1 MSSSHVLIT
10 VSGPDHPGITA
21 ALMDIVVKS
30 GHQVCDM
37 GQAVTHGLLSLSVYI
52 EFKDNNQM
60 DLLKELLFET
70 RNMGLVLNYQLIEE
84 KDSEVSFNTNE
95 KFILNCISTSKLTPK
110 FLRDVARTLATNKI
124 NILRIDNMSQR
135 SFKSLEMTTTI
146 PDGIDLQ
153 KLKKD
158 LMGLSVSHQV
168 DLAFLKDNVF
178 RRSKRLIVFDMDSTL
193 IQSEVIDEMA
203 KVLGVGEEVSKITK
217 RAMEGEIDFDQSLT
231 LRVSKLKGLTVEK
244 MKVILDNLE
253 LTQGAEHFIKRVKSL
268 GYKVGIISGG
278 FSFFAD
284 ALREKLGLDYAFS
297 NELEIQNGALTGKVL
312 GTIIN
317 AQQKA
322 MLLKLIAQQE
332 KISMEQ
338 VVAIGDG
345 ANDLQMLSLAGLGI
359 AYHAKEIVKKEAN
372 HHMSHG
378 PMTSILYFL
387 GIPEN
392 EQLL

>member
-52 EFKDNNQM
+52 EFKDKNQM

-84 KDSEVSFNTNE
+84 KDSDVSFNSNE

-124 NILRIDNMSQR
+124 NILRIDNMSQK

-153 KLKKD
+153 KLKKE

-203 KVLGVGEEVSKITK
+203 KVLGVGDEVSKITK

-244 MKVILDNLE
+244 MKTILDNLE
-253 LTQGAEHFIKRVKSL
+253 LTQGAEQFIKRVKSL
-268 GYKVGIISGG
+268 GYKVAIISGG
-278 FSFFAD
+278 FSFYAD

-392 EQLL
+392 EQFL

>member
-52 EFKDNNQM
+52 EFKDKNQT
-60 DLLKELLFET
+60 DLIKELLFET
-70 RNMGLVLNYQLIEE
+70 RNMGLALNYQLIEE
-84 KDSEVSFNTNE
+84 KDSDVAFNSSE

-110 FLRDVARTLATNKI
+110 FLRDVSKTLASNKI
-124 NILRIDNMSQR
+124 NILRIDNMSPK

-153 KLKKD
+153 KLKKE
-158 LMGLSVSHQV
+158 LMGLSVTHQV

-203 KVLGVGEEVSKITK
+203 EALGVGEEVRNITK

-231 LRVSKLKGLTVEK
+231 LRVSKLKGLKVEK
-244 MKVILDNLE
+244 MKEILENLQ
-253 LTQGAEHFIKRVKSL
+253 LTHGAEHFIKRVKSL
-268 GYKVGIISGG
+268 GYKVAIISGG
-278 FSFFAD
+278 FSFYAD

-297 NELEIQNGALTGKVL
+297 NELEITNGALTGKVL

-317 AQQKA
+317 AHQKA

>member
-52 EFKDNNQM
+52 EFKDKNQM

-84 KDSEVSFNTNE
+84 KDSDVSFNSNE

-110 FLRDVARTLATNKI
+110 FLRDVSRTLATNKI
-124 NILRIDNMSQR
+124 NILRIDNMSPK

-153 KLKKD
+153 KLKKE

-203 KVLGVGEEVSKITK
+203 KVLGVGEEIAKITK
-217 RAMEGEIDFDQSLT
+217 RTMEGEIDFDQSLT

-244 MKVILDNLE
+244 MKTILENLE
-253 LTQGAEHFIKRVKSL
+253 LTQGAEQFIKRVKSL
-268 GYKVGIISGG
+268 GYKVAIISGG
-278 FSFFAD
+278 FSFYAD

-387 GIPEN
+387 GVPEN

>member
-84 KDSEVSFNTNE
+84 KDSEVSFNSNE

-203 KVLGVGEEVSKITK
+203 KVLAVGEEVSKITK

>member
-84 KDSEVSFNTNE
+84 KDSEVSFNSNE

>member
-84 KDSEVSFNTNE
+84 KDSEVSFNSNE

-244 MKVILDNLE
+244 MKFILDNLE

-268 GYKVGIISGG
+268 GYKVAIISGG
-278 FSFFAD
+278 FSFYAD
-284 ALREKLGLDYAFS
+284 ALKEKLGLDYAFS

>member
-21 ALMDIVVKS
+21 GLMDIVVKS

-52 EFKDNNQM
+52 EFKDKNQM

-84 KDSEVSFNTNE
+84 KDSDVSFNSNE

-110 FLRDVARTLATNKI
+110 FLRDVSRTLASNKI
-124 NILRIDNMSQR
+124 NILRIDNMSPK

-153 KLKKD
+153 KLKKE

-178 RRSKRLIVFDMDSTL
+178 RRSKRLIAFDMDSTL

-203 KVLGVGEEVSKITK
+203 KVLGVGDEVSQITK

-244 MKVILDNLE
+244 MKTILDNLE
-253 LTQGAEHFIKRVKSL
+253 LTQGAEQFIKRVKSL
-268 GYKVGIISGG
+268 GYKVAIISGG
-278 FSFFAD
+278 FSFYAD

-387 GIPEN
+387 GVPEN